1 MSDMFKDARCDWSD
15 LKNDLMAYENG
26 KITREQLFLTV
37 YQSCQTIDTLLDNEV
52 NFYEKPEDE
61 KV

>member
-1 MSDMFKDARCDWSD
+1 MFEDARSDWAD
-15 LKNDLMAYENG
+15 MKNDLMAYEHG

-37 YQSCQTIDTLLDNEV
+37 YQSFSTIETLLNNEV
-52 NFYEKPEDE
+52 NFDEKPEDE